1 MKITIQTVG
10 NDEEHASAM
19 ERVDYLI
26 GKDDLTLEE
35 SSELDV
41 LSTLIESYEKK
52 RWPLDCEI
60 SPVDAIKVAME
71 EKGLKQV
78 DLVPLFGNKS
88 QVSAIMNGRRPLTV
102 KYIRILSK
110 ELHIPSKILLGI

>member
-1 MKITIQTVG
+1 MKITIQTVN
-10 NDEEHASAM
+10 NDKEHASAM
-19 ERVDYLI
+19 ERINDLI
-26 GKDDLTLEE
+26 DKDHLTLEE
-35 SSELDV
+35 SNELDI

-60 SPVDAIKVAME
+60 SPVDAIKIAME
-71 EKGLKQV
+71 EKGLRQV
-78 DLVPLFGNKS
+78 DLVPFFGNKS

-102 KYIRILSK
+102 KNIRILSK